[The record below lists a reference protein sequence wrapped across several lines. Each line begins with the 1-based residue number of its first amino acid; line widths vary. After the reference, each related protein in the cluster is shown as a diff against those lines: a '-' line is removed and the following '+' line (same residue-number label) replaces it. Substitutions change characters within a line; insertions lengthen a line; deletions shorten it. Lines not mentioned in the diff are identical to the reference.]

1 MHRGLDIKVYTGDT
15 IVSAF
20 DGKVRIVRYDAGGY
34 GKYVVI
40 RHPNGLETIYG
51 HLSAQLVK
59 ENEEVRAGQPIGL
72 GGSTGLSSGSHLHF
86 ETRLLGVAI
95 NPALLFD
102 FPNQDVTCD
111 YYTYYKDSYGK
122 QSDLASMRTA
132 KESAAFGGGTDN
144 STSAASEVGGD
155 HFYKIKKGE
164 TLYSVSKKVGVSVE
178 QLCKINGFK
187 KSKKLMPGQILRY

>member
-1 MHRGLDIKVYTGDT
+1 M
-15 IVSAF
+15 
-20 DGKVRIVRYDAGGY
+20 
-34 GKYVVI
+34 
-40 RHPNGLETIYG
+40 ETIYG